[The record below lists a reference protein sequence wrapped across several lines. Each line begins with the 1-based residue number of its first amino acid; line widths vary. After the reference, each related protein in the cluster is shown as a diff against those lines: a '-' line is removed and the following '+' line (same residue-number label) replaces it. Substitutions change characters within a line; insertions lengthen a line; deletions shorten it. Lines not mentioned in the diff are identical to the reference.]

1 MMNKFLKNYGKY
13 IIVGIGIVIFGI
25 IATLL
30 LIDKIAPFDNI
41 IYNAIISLKSD
52 SVTTFFKLITKLC
65 NEKFIIIATVLIFI
79 TLLFKKKKIGFILT
93 LNVLLC
99 SGLNTVIKHIFL
111 RPRPVGL
118 KLIKQGGYSFP
129 SGHSMMAVAFFGIL
143 IYLVCK
149 SKWKKSIKILLSSL
163 LTVLILLI
171 GISRIYLGVHFAS
184 DVLAGFAIA
193 LSYLIIFTSVVF
205 KNKNKK
211 SQE

>member
-1 MMNKFLKNYGKY
+1 MNKFLKNYGKY

-30 LIDKIAPFDNI
+30 LIDKITPFDNV

-52 SVTTFFKLITKLC
+52 SVTKFFKLITKLC
-65 NEKFIIIATVLIFI
+65 NEKFIIIATLLIFI
-79 TLLFKKKKIGFILT
+79 ILLFKKKKIGFILT

-143 IYLVCK
+143 IYLVCR

-205 KNKNKK
+205 KDKKKK

>member
-1 MMNKFLKNYGKY
+1 MNKFLKNYGKY
-13 IIVGIGIVIFGI
+13 IIVGIGIVIFSI

-30 LIDKIAPFDNI
+30 LIDKITPFDNI

-52 SVTTFFKLITKLC
+52 SVTNFFKLITKLC

-79 TLLFKKKKIGFILT
+79 ILLFKKKKIGFILT

-99 SGLNTVIKHIFL
+99 SGLNTLIKHIFL

-143 IYLVCK
+143 IYLVCR

-205 KNKNKK
+205 KNKKKK

>member
-1 MMNKFLKNYGKY
+1 MNKFLKNYGKY

-30 LIDKIAPFDNI
+30 LIDKITPFDNI

-52 SVTTFFKLITKLC
+52 SVTNFFKLITKLC
-65 NEKFIIIATVLIFI
+65 NEKFIIIATLLIFI
-79 TLLFKKKKIGFILT
+79 ILLFKKKKIGFILT

-99 SGLNTVIKHIFL
+99 SGLNTLIKHIFL

-149 SKWKKSIKILLSSL
+149 AKWKKWIKILLSSL

-205 KNKNKK
+205 KNKKKK

>member
-1 MMNKFLKNYGKY
+1 MNKFLKNYGKY
-13 IIVGIGIVIFGI
+13 IIVGIGIVVFGI
-25 IATLL
+25 IAILL
-30 LIDKIAPFDNI
+30 LIDKITPFDNI

-52 SVTTFFKLITKLC
+52 SVTNFFKLITKLC
-65 NEKFIIIATVLIFI
+65 NEKFIIIATLLIFI
-79 TLLFKKKKIGFILT
+79 ILLFKKKKIGFILT

-99 SGLNTVIKHIFL
+99 SGLNTLIKHIFL

-149 SKWKKSIKILLSSL
+149 SKWKKWIKILLSSL

-205 KNKNKK
+205 KDKKKK

>member
-1 MMNKFLKNYGKY
+1 MNKFLKNYGKY

-30 LIDKIAPFDNI
+30 LIDKITPFDNV

-52 SVTTFFKLITKLC
+52 SVTKFFKLITKLC
-65 NEKFIIIATVLIFI
+65 NEKFIIIATLLIFI
-79 TLLFKKKKIGFILT
+79 ILLFKKKKIGFILT

-99 SGLNTVIKHIFL
+99 SGLNTLIKHIFL

-143 IYLVCK
+143 IYLVCR

-205 KNKNKK
+205 KDKKKK